1 MQHGGIKS
9 PIFCLISFSLFL
21 KGFCHKSFPPKF
33 IFFFAKNTSQKEKM
47 LKKLNFKRNSG
58 GTKTNEKTGHIYL
71 TVAKNKGE
79 KSIEI
84 LGFEL
89 FLNFFWRKSEDIFF
103 SSKKKQLFFVGLLVY
118 NSTHLL

>member
-1 MQHGGIKS
+1 M
-9 PIFCLISFSLFL
+9 
-21 KGFCHKSFPPKF
+21 
-33 IFFFAKNTSQKEKM
+33 
-47 LKKLNFKRNSG
+47 NFKRNSG

-118 NSTHLL
+118 NSTHL